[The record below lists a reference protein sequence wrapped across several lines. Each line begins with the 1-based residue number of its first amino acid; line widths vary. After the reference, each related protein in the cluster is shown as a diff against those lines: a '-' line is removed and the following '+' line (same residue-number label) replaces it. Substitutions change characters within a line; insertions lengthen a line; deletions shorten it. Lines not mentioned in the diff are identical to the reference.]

1 MKQKKLI
8 KTIIPNLTLFL
19 VFIVLSS
26 VVESCAWYM
35 YAKAI
40 QKDMRE
46 QCKKG
51 RAYVYDLSFKGTVV
65 DKNKEGMY
73 YITLLLDQMNPD
85 PALLSVS
92 DRFFMRHFQ
101 IFVCDSIAIPI
112 SGIGCQCDTSNL
124 CYLKIS
130 IPESAYNQ
138 IKNNDY
144 LKKESRS
151 FYFET
156 NDKRLPWL
164 NPTNEKKWFP

>member
-73 YITLLLDQMNPD
+73 YIVAPQK
-85 PALLSVS
+85 ALT
-92 DRFFMRHFQ
+92 
-101 IFVCDSIAIPI
+101 I
-112 SGIGCQCDTSNL
+112 
-124 CYLKIS
+124 
-130 IPESAYNQ
+130 
-138 IKNNDY
+138 
-144 LKKESRS
+144 
-151 FYFET
+151 
-156 NDKRLPWL
+156 
-164 NPTNEKKWFP
+164 